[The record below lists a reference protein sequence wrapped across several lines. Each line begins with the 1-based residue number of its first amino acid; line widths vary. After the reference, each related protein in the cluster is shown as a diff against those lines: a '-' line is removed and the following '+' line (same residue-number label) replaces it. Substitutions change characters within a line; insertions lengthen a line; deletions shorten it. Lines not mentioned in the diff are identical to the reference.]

1 MRMLGLGKA
10 QRPRY
15 PDSCWGTGRD
25 VFAKSAFELSDIM
38 RADARRLILYPPS
51 CRLRSGNAE
60 EISGVVMRRDAT
72 ICVAAPAFPGDPP
85 PRSPVALELQSTRF
99 ASAPI
104 SVYQILSLR
113 VRDASE
119 PVSIRA
125 L

>member
-51 CRLRSGNAE
+51 CRLRSGTAAE
-60 EISGVVMRRDAT
+60 SLGVVMRRDAT
-72 ICVAAPAFPGDPP
+72 ICVAAPAFPGDLPL
-85 PRSPVALELQSTRF
+85 RSPVSLELQSTHACVGANFRLSNLAF
-99 ASAPI
+99 RVRGAPEPI
-104 SVYQILSLR
+104 ST
-113 VRDASE
+113 
-119 PVSIRA
+119 RA

>member
-1 MRMLGLGKA
+1 MLGLGKA

-38 RADARRLILYPPS
+38 RADARRLILFPPS

-60 EISGVVMRRDAT
+60 EILRAVMRRDAT
-72 ICVAAPAFPGDPP
+72 ICVG
-85 PRSPVALELQSTRF
+85 
-99 ASAPI
+99 
-104 SVYQILSLR
+104 
-113 VRDASE
+113 ASE
-119 PVSIRA
+119 PIPIRA